1 MKTKLL
7 WLLVLLSLLFSAFPG
22 ICLAEKDY
30 SPYVIEVQ
38 VSAGD
43 TVSNLCDSRRI
54 DYYAV
59 KDAIL
64 IVNGFA
70 SEAALSAVSPGQTIY
85 LPRSRADADSIR
97 ALYHAE
103 SSAAIPASYTVK
115 VTVQKGDTLSSI
127 CEDHHLTFS
136 VCQEAIKKLN
146 LWSSDSRLNSI
157 YVGQE
162 LLLPSSDDAAAAI
175 TKALAEA
182 TTSNPASAAAPRDTF
197 EYYLIAHT
205 MASGETLQSVCSQLG
220 ILYSEEVAAMLRLI
234 NGLSDL
240 SAASAGKTCLF
251 PSKTP
256 NNAAYQVYSHT
267 VVFGDTIEKLC
278 EAHQIRYADVRSLLQ
293 GLNPASSLAALR
305 IGEALLLVSPAV
317 SATVTAPTSVSVPAP
332 VSSPGAVSYPVS
344 TPYPGS
350 TSYPVPTS
358 YPITSPAFSEAAP
371 EITITVK

>member
-7 WLLVLLSLLFSAFPG
+7 WLLALLSLLFSAFPG

-85 LPRSRADADSIR
+85 LPRSRADADSIL

-103 SSAAIPASYTVK
+103 SSAAIPASYTIK

-127 CEDHHLTFS
+127 CEDHHLTYS

-162 LLLPSSDDAAAAI
+162 LLLPSSDAAAAAI

-182 TTSNPASAAAPRDTF
+182 TTSNPASAAPKDTF

-205 MASGETLQSVCSQLG
+205 MAPGETLQIVCSQLG

-234 NGLSDL
+234 NSLSDL

-317 SATVTAPTSVSVPAP
+317 SATVTTLASVSVPTP

-358 YPITSPAFSEAAP
+358 YPVSSPAFTEAAP

>member
-7 WLLVLLSLLFSAFPG
+7 WLLALLSLLFSAFPG

-85 LPRSRADADSIR
+85 LPRSRADADSIL

-127 CEDHHLTFS
+127 CEDHHLTYS

-162 LLLPSSDDAAAAI
+162 LLLPSSDAAAAAI

-182 TTSNPASAAAPRDTF
+182 TTSNPASAAPKDTF

-205 MASGETLQSVCSQLG
+205 MAPGESLQSVCSQLG

-234 NGLSDL
+234 NSLSDL

-317 SATVTAPTSVSVPAP
+317 SATVTTPASVSVPTP

-358 YPITSPAFSEAAP
+358 YPVSSPAFTEAAP